1 MTIADRQTTIFDYIL
16 MSGDKAM
23 LVIILHSCVALTPKF
38 ENRKAAEKVIEDIR
52 TSEDDISVR
61 VEHLQGHFYL
71 VPCHIKEAY
80 IM

>member
-23 LVIILHSCVALTPKF
+23 LVIILHSGVALTPKF

-52 TSEDDISVR
+52 TSDDTSIR

-71 VPCHIKEAY
+71 VPGHIKEAY